1 MRKNLKDIKIVV
13 DFDEHANKQFE
24 KVWKWINSNRLDYA
38 VIDNGKVID
47 TKRYTDVTEAFKMR
61 YEEME
66 DEEE

>member
-1 MRKNLKDIKIVV
+1 MRKNLKDMKIIV

-24 KVWKWINSNRLDYA
+24 KVWKCINNNRLDYA